1 MGTVVQFASLQARVN
16 FDEDRAAIEHDY
28 AHTAATESKTVDCAH
43 DRLRFF
49 PEAGFRCADCFA
61 DVAEEWD

>member
-1 MGTVVQFASLQARVN
+1 MGMVVRLASLQSEVAI
-16 FDEDRAAIEHDY
+16 DEGRAALEHDN
-28 AHTAATESKTVDCAH
+28 TPPRENESPDCPH

-61 DVAEEWD
+61 DVADWD

>member
-1 MGTVVQFASLQARVN
+1 MGTVVQFASLQARVD
-16 FDEDRAAIEHDY
+16 FDDDRAAIEHDY
-28 AHTAATESKTVDCAH
+28 TLADASETADCAH

-49 PEAGFRCADCFA
+49 PDAGFRCADCLA